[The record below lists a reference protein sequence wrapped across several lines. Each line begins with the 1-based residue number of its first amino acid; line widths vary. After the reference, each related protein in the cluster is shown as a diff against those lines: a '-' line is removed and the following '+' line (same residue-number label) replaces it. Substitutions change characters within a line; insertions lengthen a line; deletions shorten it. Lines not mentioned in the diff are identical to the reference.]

1 MTETSRAVQR
11 SPVAPVDCNLARAFE
26 VIGDKWSLMILR
38 SVLYGVVRFD
48 DIQADIGVTKS
59 VLSSRL
65 KRLCDAGF
73 LQKEGYKI
81 KGERARIEY
90 VASPMTHA
98 LTIPFIALTQ
108 WADHWL
114 DEREGKPVRFRE
126 RRDNSD
132 LRVALV
138 NDDKRVVD
146 LRDVFPEFSQ
156 TSR

>member
-1 MTETSRAVQR
+1 MTQAKRMPQR
-11 SPVAPVDCNLARAFE
+11 SPVAPVDCNLARTFE

-73 LQKEGYKI
+73 LQKETYKI
-81 KGERARIEY
+81 KAERARNEY
-90 VASPMTHA
+90 VASPMAHA
-98 LTIPFIALTQ
+98 LTVPFIGLTQ

-114 DEREGKPVRFRE
+114 DEREEKPVRFRD
-126 RRDNSD
+126 RRDQSD

-138 NDDKRVVD
+138 NDDQEIVD
-146 LRDVFPEFSQ
+146 LRDVSPVFPQ
-156 TSR
+156 TS